1 MSHGTAASHL
11 TFSLAL
17 HRAVATGAADSCF
30 SPYSVA
36 SALGLVARAA
46 RGKAADELL
55 ALLGDDFDARP
66 LREAA
71 TLEPR
76 PDREEPV
83 LAVANTLWVWDQLP
97 IEPGYAGELATWPG
111 GRVAEA
117 PFVTEPERARQVINA
132 DIAETT
138 RGLIPELL
146 PPGIVGD
153 DTVASVV
160 NALYLRCPWAIPFS
174 DGATGPAAF
183 AAPSGVREVP
193 TMHQSERLA
202 YHADGGWQVVGMP
215 AVGGAEAVV
224 LLPDGE
230 LAGQE
235 AALDAEALAALL
247 DGLRPR
253 QVNLALPKLDLDV
266 RADLTGALQHLGV
279 RTLFGPGADLSGLS
293 PDPRLV
299 VSDVLHQSVLRV
311 DESGFEGA
319 AATAAMMRLT
329 SMPIDEVSVSVDR
342 PFLLLVRHAATGVV
356 YFFARVV
363 EP

>member
-1 MSHGTAASHL
+1 MSDGTTASHL

-17 HRAVATGAADSCF
+17 HRVVAAGGADSCF

-46 RGKAADELL
+46 RGKAADELS
-55 ALLGDDFDARP
+55 ALLGADFDARP

-76 PDREEPV
+76 PDRDEPV

-97 IEPGYAGELATWPG
+97 IEPDYTRDLATWPG

-117 PFVTEPERARQVINA
+117 PFVTEPERAREMINA

-146 PPGIVGD
+146 PPGIVTA

-174 DGATGPAAF
+174 DGATAPAVF
-183 AAPSGVREVP
+183 AAPSGPREVP
-193 TMHQSERLA
+193 TMHQSERLT
-202 YHADGGWQVVGMP
+202 YHADSGWQLVGLP
-215 AVGGAEAVV
+215 AIGGAEAVV
-224 LLPDGE
+224 LLPDGD
-230 LAGQE
+230 LAAQE
-235 AALDAEALAALL
+235 ASLDAPTLAALL

-253 QVNLALPKLDLDV
+253 QVILALPKLDLDV
-266 RADLTGALQHLGV
+266 RTDLTRALPQLGV
-279 RTLFGPGADLSGLS
+279 RTMFAPGADLSGLS
-293 PDPRLV
+293 PDPRLA

-311 DESGFEGA
+311 DERGFEGA

-329 SMPIDEVSVSVDR
+329 SMPTDEVSVSVDR
-342 PFLLLVRHAATGVV
+342 PFLLLVRHQATGVV